1 MKISGDKIE
10 LSELFTGLVLKSG
23 KTKVEITERDGGF
36 FIQFNGVEI
45 RLVENNPVQI
55 EPLGKK
61 ESDKKESGIE
71 DYVEELTKMLKD
83 KEKKDVIRDTIFK
96 PAFMP
101 TFTPY
106 VPTIDPSRVT
116 CDKLKT
122 NILGGVNEL

>member
-10 LSELFTGLVLKSG
+10 LSELFAGLVLKSG
-23 KTKVEITERDGGF
+23 KTKIEITERDGGF

-45 RLVENNPVQI
+45 RLVENNPIQI
-55 EPLGKK
+55 ESLGKK
-61 ESDKKESGIE
+61 ESDIE
-71 DYVEELTKMLKD
+71 DYAEKLTKMLED
-83 KEKKDVIRDTIFK
+83 EEKQDVIRDTIFK

-106 VPTIDPSRVT
+106 VPTIDPSKVT

>member
-1 MKISGDKIE
+1 M
-10 LSELFTGLVLKSG
+10 FTGLVLKSG

-36 FIQFNGVEI
+36 FIHFNGVEI

-61 ESDKKESGIE
+61 ESDIE
-71 DYVEELTKMLKD
+71 DYAEKLTKMLEN
-83 KEKKDVIRDTIFK
+83 KEKKEAIRDTIYK

-106 VPTIDPSRVT
+106 VPVIDPSRVT

>member
-45 RLVENNPVQI
+45 RLIENNPVQI
-55 EPLGKK
+55 ESLGKK
-61 ESDKKESGIE
+61 ESDIE
-71 DYVEELTKMLKD
+71 DYAEELTKMLKD

-106 VPTIDPSRVT
+106 VPTIDPSKVT
-116 CDKLKT
+116 CDNLKT

>member
-55 EPLGKK
+55 ESLGKK
-61 ESDKKESGIE
+61 ESDIE
-71 DYVEELTKMLKD
+71 DYAEELTKMLKD
-83 KEKKDVIRDTIFK
+83 KEKKEAVRDTIFK
-96 PAFMP
+96 PAFKP

-106 VPTIDPSRVT
+106 VPTIDPSKVT
-116 CDKLKT
+116 CDNLKT

>member
-61 ESDKKESGIE
+61 ESGIE
-71 DYVEELTKMLKD
+71 DYAEELTKMLKD
-83 KEKKDVIRDTIFK
+83 KEKKDGIRDTNFR

-106 VPTIDPSRVT
+106 VPIIDPSKVT
-116 CDKLKT
+116 WDNFKT

>member
-23 KTKVEITERDGGF
+23 KTKVKITERDGGF
-36 FIQFNGVEI
+36 FIHFNGVEI
-45 RLVENNPVQI
+45 RLIEDNPVQI

-61 ESDKKESGIE
+61 ESYIV
-71 DYVEELTKMLKD
+71 DYAEELAKMLED
-83 KEKKDVIRDTIFK
+83 KEKKKVGRDTNFK

-106 VPTIDPSRVT
+106 VPVIDPSRVT

>member
-45 RLVENNPVQI
+45 RLIEDNPVQI
-55 EPLGKK
+55 EPLGK
-61 ESDKKESGIE
+61 EERGIE
-71 DYVEELTKMLKD
+71 GYAEELTKMLED
-83 KEKKDVIRDTIFK
+83 KEKKEEVRDTIYK

-106 VPTIDPSRVT
+106 VPVIDPSKVT
-116 CDKLKT
+116 CDNLKT

>member
-10 LSELFTGLVLKSG
+10 LSELFAGLVLKSG

-45 RLVENNPVQI
+45 RLIENNPIQI
-55 EPLGKK
+55 ESLGKK
-61 ESDKKESGIE
+61 ESDIE
-71 DYVEELTKMLKD
+71 DYAEKLTKMLED

-106 VPTIDPSRVT
+106 VPTIDPSKVT

>member
-45 RLVENNPVQI
+45 RLIEDNPVQI
-55 EPLGKK
+55 EPLGK
-61 ESDKKESGIE
+61 EERGIE
-71 DYVEELTKMLKD
+71 DYAEELTKMLED
-83 KEKKDVIRDTIFK
+83 KEKKEAVRDTIYK

-106 VPTIDPSRVT
+106 VPVIDPSKVT
-116 CDKLKT
+116 CDNLKT

>member
-36 FIQFNGVEI
+36 FIHFNGVEI
-45 RLVENNPVQI
+45 RLIEDNPVQI

-61 ESDKKESGIE
+61 ESDIE
-71 DYVEELTKMLKD
+71 DCAEKLTKMLED
-83 KEKKDVIRDTIFK
+83 KEKKEAVRDTIFK

-106 VPTIDPSRVT
+106 VPVIDPSRVT

-122 NILGGVNEL
+122 NILRGVNEL

>member
-23 KTKVEITERDGGF
+23 KTKVGITERDGGF

-45 RLVENNPVQI
+45 KLIENNPVQI
-55 EPLGKK
+55 EPLSKK
-61 ESDKKESGIE
+61 ENDIV
-71 DYVEELTKMLKD
+71 DYAEELAKMLED
-83 KEKKDVIRDTIFK
+83 KEKKEAVRDTIYK

-106 VPTIDPSRVT
+106 VPVIDPSRVT
-116 CDKLKT
+116 CDNLKT

>member
-55 EPLGKK
+55 ESLGKK
-61 ESDKKESGIE
+61 ESDIE
-71 DYVEELTKMLKD
+71 DYAEELTKMLKD

-106 VPTIDPSRVT
+106 APIIDPSKVT
-116 CDKLKT
+116 CGNLKT

>member
-45 RLVENNPVQI
+45 RLIENNPVQI
-55 EPLGKK
+55 ESLGKK
-61 ESDKKESGIE
+61 ESDIE
-71 DYVEELTKMLKD
+71 DYTEELTKMLKD

-101 TFTPY
+101 TSTPY
-106 VPTIDPSRVT
+106 VPTIDPSKVT

>member
-45 RLVENNPVQI
+45 RLIENNPVQI

-61 ESDKKESGIE
+61 ERGIE
-71 DYVEELTKMLKD
+71 DYAEELTKMLKD

-106 VPTIDPSRVT
+106 VPIKDPSKVT
-116 CDKLKT
+116 CDNLKT

>member
-23 KTKVEITERDGGF
+23 KTKIEITERDGGF

-45 RLVENNPVQI
+45 RLIENNPVQI
-55 EPLGKK
+55 ESLGKK
-61 ESDKKESGIE
+61 ESDIE
-71 DYVEELTKMLKD
+71 DYAEKLTKMLED
-83 KEKKDVIRDTIFK
+83 KEKKEAIRDTIYK

-106 VPTIDPSRVT
+106 VPVIDPSRVT
-116 CDKLKT
+116 CDNLKT

>member
-36 FIQFNGVEI
+36 FIHFNGVEI
-45 RLVENNPVQI
+45 RLIEDNPVQI

-61 ESDKKESGIE
+61 ESDIE
-71 DYVEELTKMLKD
+71 DCAEKLTKMLED
-83 KEKKDVIRDTIFK
+83 KEKKEAVRDTIFK
-96 PAFMP
+96 PAFIP

-106 VPTIDPSRVT
+106 VPVIDPSRVT

>member
-61 ESDKKESGIE
+61 ERGIE
-71 DYVEELTKMLKD
+71 DYAEELTKMLKD

-106 VPTIDPSRVT
+106 VPIKDPSKVT

>member
-10 LSELFTGLVLKSG
+10 LSELFAGLVLKSG
-23 KTKVEITERDGGF
+23 KTKIEITERDGGF

-45 RLVENNPVQI
+45 RLVENNPIQI
-55 EPLGKK
+55 ESLGKK
-61 ESDKKESGIE
+61 ESDIE
-71 DYVEELTKMLKD
+71 DYAEKLTKMLED

-106 VPTIDPSRVT
+106 VPTIDPSKVT

-122 NILGGVNEL
+122 NILGGVYEL

>member
-23 KTKVEITERDGGF
+23 KTKVEVTERDGGF

-45 RLVENNPVQI
+45 RLIENNPVQI

-61 ESDKKESGIE
+61 ESGIE
-71 DYVEELTKMLKD
+71 DYAEELMKMLKD
-83 KEKKDVIRDTIFK
+83 KEKKNVIRDTNFK
-96 PAFMP
+96 PTFIP

-106 VPTIDPSRVT
+106 VPVIDPSRVT

>member
-23 KTKVEITERDGGF
+23 KTEIEITERDGGF

-45 RLVENNPVQI
+45 RLIENNPVQI
-55 EPLGKK
+55 EPLSKKENDIVDYAEELAKMLGDKGKK
-61 ESDKKESGIE
+61 E
-71 DYVEELTKMLKD
+71 V
-83 KEKKDVIRDTIFK
+83 VRDTIYK

-106 VPTIDPSRVT
+106 VPVIDPSRVT
-116 CDKLKT
+116 CDNLKT

>member
-10 LSELFTGLVLKSG
+10 LSELFAGLVLKSG
-23 KTKVEITERDGGF
+23 KTKIEITERDGGF

-55 EPLGKK
+55 ESLGKK
-61 ESDKKESGIE
+61 ESDIE
-71 DYVEELTKMLKD
+71 DYAEKLTKMLED
-83 KEKKDVIRDTIFK
+83 KEKKEAIRDTNFG
-96 PAFMP
+96 PTFMP

-106 VPTIDPSRVT
+106 VPTIDPSKVT

>member
-55 EPLGKK
+55 ESLGKK
-61 ESDKKESGIE
+61 ESDIE
-71 DYVEELTKMLKD
+71 DYAEELTKMLEN
-83 KEKKDVIRDTIFK
+83 KEKKEAIIDTNFR

-106 VPTIDPSRVT
+106 VPIIDPSKVT
-116 CDKLKT
+116 CDNLKT

>member
-45 RLVENNPVQI
+45 RLIEDNPVQI

-61 ESDKKESGIE
+61 ERGIE
-71 DYVEELTKMLKD
+71 DYAEELTKMLKD
-83 KEKKDVIRDTIFK
+83 KEKKDVIRDTNFK

-106 VPTIDPSRVT
+106 VPIIDPSRVT
-116 CDKLKT
+116 CENLKT
-122 NILGGVNEL
+122 NILGGIDEL

>member
-23 KTKVEITERDGGF
+23 KTKIEITERDGGF

-45 RLVENNPVQI
+45 RLIENNPVQI
-55 EPLGKK
+55 ETLSKKENDTVDYAEELAKMLEDKGKK
-61 ESDKKESGIE
+61 EA
-71 DYVEELTKMLKD
+71 V
-83 KEKKDVIRDTIFK
+83 RDIIYK

-106 VPTIDPSRVT
+106 VPVIDPSRVT
-116 CDKLKT
+116 KT

>member
-23 KTKVEITERDGGF
+23 KTKIEITEIDGGF

-45 RLVENNPVQI
+45 RLIENNPVQI
-55 EPLGKK
+55 EPLSKK
-61 ESDKKESGIE
+61 ENDIVDYAEELAKMLEDKVKKEA
-71 DYVEELTKMLKD
+71 V
-83 KEKKDVIRDTIFK
+83 RDTIYK

-106 VPTIDPSRVT
+106 VPVIDPSRVT
-116 CDKLKT
+116 CDNLKT
-122 NILGGVNEL
+122 NRK

>member
-10 LSELFTGLVLKSG
+10 LSELFTGLVLKAG

-45 RLVENNPVQI
+45 RLIENNPVQI
-55 EPLGKK
+55 ETLSKK
-61 ESDKKESGIE
+61 EE
-71 DYVEELTKMLKD
+71 DIVDYAEELAKMLED
-83 KEKKDVIRDTIFK
+83 KEKKEAVRDTIYK

-106 VPTIDPSRVT
+106 VPTIDPSKVT

>member
-45 RLVENNPVQI
+45 RLIENNPVQI

-61 ESDKKESGIE
+61 ERGIE
-71 DYVEELTKMLKD
+71 DYAEELTKMLKD
-83 KEKKDVIRDTIFK
+83 KEKKDVIRDTNFK
-96 PAFMP
+96 PTFMP

-106 VPTIDPSRVT
+106 VPVIDPSRVT
-116 CDKLKT
+116 CENLKT
-122 NILGGVNEL
+122 NILGGINEL

>member
-10 LSELFTGLVLKSG
+10 LSELFAGLVLKSG
-23 KTKVEITERDGGF
+23 KTKIEITERDGGF

-55 EPLGKK
+55 ESLGKK
-61 ESDKKESGIE
+61 ESDIE
-71 DYVEELTKMLKD
+71 DYAEKLTKMLED

-106 VPTIDPSRVT
+106 VPTIDPSKVT
-116 CDKLKT
+116 CDNMKT

>member
-36 FIQFNGVEI
+36 IIQFNGVEI

-55 EPLGKK
+55 ESLGKK
-61 ESDKKESGIE
+61 ESDIE
-71 DYVEELTKMLKD
+71 DYAEELTKMLEN
-83 KEKKDVIRDTIFK
+83 KEKKEAIIDTNFR

-106 VPTIDPSRVT
+106 VPIIDPSKVT
-116 CDKLKT
+116 CDNLKT

>member
-45 RLVENNPVQI
+45 RLVENNPVQT
-55 EPLGKK
+55 ESLGKK
-61 ESDKKESGIE
+61 ESDIE
-71 DYVEELTKMLKD
+71 DYAEKLTKMLED
-83 KEKKDVIRDTIFK
+83 KEKKEAIRDTNFR
-96 PAFMP
+96 PAFIP

-106 VPTIDPSRVT
+106 VPTIDPSKVT

>member
-1 MKISGDKIE
+1 MKLSGDKIE

-45 RLVENNPVQI
+45 RLIENNPVQI
-55 EPLGKK
+55 ESLGKK
-61 ESDKKESGIE
+61 ESDIV
-71 DYVEELTKMLKD
+71 DYAEELTKMLKD
-83 KEKKDVIRDTIFK
+83 KEKKDVIRDTSFK

-106 VPTIDPSRVT
+106 VPVIAPSRIT

>member
-55 EPLGKK
+55 ESLG
-61 ESDKKESGIE
+61 KKESGIE
-71 DYVEELTKMLKD
+71 DYAEELTKMLKD

-106 VPTIDPSRVT
+106 VPTIDPSKVT